1 MLSSP
6 RSRSGSLPS
15 TLLAR
20 IQLKNISEDN
30 RREGWLPNYS
40 LCLMFDDSSEVFLN
54 MFYQMD
60 EFKKVTEVF
69 FKNKDGRRSYVGLD
83 I

>member
-1 MLSSP
+1 MLS
-6 RSRSGSLPS
+6 RQCLEDVDAQF
-15 TLLAR
+15 TK
-20 IQLKNISEDN
+20 IQVWKVAAKLQFV
-30 RREGWLPNYS
+30 
-40 LCLMFDDSSEVFLN
+40 FDVFPN
-54 MFYQMD
+54 MFYHMD

>member
-1 MLSSP
+1 MAAKL
-6 RSRSGSLPS
+6 
-15 TLLAR
+15 
-20 IQLKNISEDN
+20 QFV
-30 RREGWLPNYS
+30 
-40 LCLMFDDSSEVFLN
+40 FDVFPN
-54 MFYQMD
+54 MFYHMD